1 MSVFHNMEER
11 IEAELLEDT
20 GEIEALEFH
29 PENYQ
34 EFGGII
40 GAIYDSYKGNIYEI

>member
-1 MSVFHNMEER
+1 MGVFNIMEEV
-11 IEAELLEDT
+11 IGVELLEDT

-34 EFGGII
+34 EFEGII
-40 GAIYDSYKGNIYEI
+40 SAIYDSYKGNIYEI